1 MDTTTPTLEP
11 GADVVGRHEKLVLR
25 TALISGLTLASRL
38 IGFARESISASMF
51 GDRSAVNDAFVTAWR
66 VPNLFRSMLGEG
78 AISTSLQ
85 AELTKADAVEG
96 EEAGRKLFLA
106 LLRTVWWLLF

>member
-1 MDTTTPTLEP
+1 MDTTTPTIEP
-11 GADVVGRHEKLVLR
+11 GADVVGRHGKLVLR
-25 TALISGLTLASRL
+25 TALISALTLASRL

-85 AELTKADAVEG
+85 AELHNLTD
-96 EEAGRKLFLA
+96 
-106 LLRTVWWLLF
+106 